1 MEQIEN
7 KRTTRAA
14 SAANQKALGVKQIDS
29 KIPARGALGVVA
41 RNAIPRVD
49 KNVGLDGKGKAL
61 LDAKKKPVVKV
72 KKEIRAQ
79 PAKSNMENADP
90 YKNAQLLLTKTSL
103 LQQARPVLKK
113 ESTALETK
121 PPISRVP
128 KRPAAKTET
137 TLRDVNAGVAAP
149 IKQEPAP
156 SKDIVKPADDADAD
170 KENRAAPANAVVPK
184 HVRDDSEDVR
194 ALKKVKVNSD
204 PTAPGKQ
211 AWEDLDAD
219 DEFDPMMVSEYVD
232 DIFKYLLEL
241 EVATMPNP
249 HYIDIQDG
257 LAWSMRE
264 ILIDWIID
272 LANHFRLLP
281 ETLYMCVNIIDR
293 FLTDR
298 PCSMNKLQLVGLAS
312 LFIAAKYEEVN
323 APPISSIVY
332 FGDGGYVAE
341 DIMKAERYIL
351 QILKFEL
358 HYPSPMSF
366 LRRCSKA
373 DSYDIQTRT
382 VAKYLMEISIVD
394 HRFLAVRPSMTAA
407 AALYLARKMLQ
418 RGPWDANLIH
428 YSGYKEAELIPTVE
442 LMTDYLRRQNKTNAL
457 YKKYSSRKFLK
468 ASVNVHMWITSG
480 MSHQAT
486 A

>member
-1 MEQIEN
+1 M
-7 KRTTRAA
+7 TRAA
-14 SAANQKALGVKQIDS
+14 SVAGQKALGIKQVDN
-29 KIPARGALGVVA
+29 KLPARGALGLA
-41 RNAIPRVD
+41 PSKNILRPD
-49 KNVGLDGKGKAL
+49 KNVALDAKGNKVV
-61 LDAKKKPVVKV
+61 LDAKKKPVVTKV
-72 KKEIRAQ
+72 KKEIRAL
-79 PAKSNMENADP
+79 PTAKGNSENADP
-90 YKNAQLLLTKTSL
+90 LKNVQKE
-103 LQQARPVLKK
+103 RPVLKR
-113 ESTALETK
+113 ENTAQENK
-121 PPISRVP
+121 PAVSRVP
-128 KRPAAKTET
+128 KRSALKTET
-137 TLRDVNAGVAAP
+137 STLRDANAAP
-149 IKQEPAP
+149 ARQQPETVPNKT
-156 SKDIVKPADDADAD
+156 VKTEDDVDVDAD

-184 HVRDDSEDVR
+184 HVRDDSEDLR
-194 ALKKVKVNSD
+194 ALKKVKVNRRESVEQD
-204 PTAPGKQ
+204 
-211 AWEDLDAD
+211 WDDLDAE

-281 ETLYMCVNIIDR
+281 ETLYTCVNIIDR

-323 APPISSIVY
+323 APSISSIVY

-341 DIMKAERYIL
+341 DIMRAERYIL

-373 DSYDIQTRT
+373 DAYDIQTRT

-428 YSGYKEAELIPTVE
+428 YSGYKEVELAPTVE
-442 LMTDYLRRQNKTNAL
+442 LMTDYLKRQNKTNAL

-468 ASVNVHMWITSG
+468 ASYNVHLWIANTYQ
-480 MSHQAT
+480 QA
-486 A
+486 AAV

>member
-14 SAANQKALGVKQIDS
+14 SVAGQKALGIKQVDN
-29 KIPARGALGVVA
+29 KLPARGALGLAPSKNILRTDKSVA
-41 RNAIPRVD
+41 
-49 KNVGLDGKGKAL
+49 LDAKGNKAVL
-61 LDAKKKPVVKV
+61 EAKKKPVVTKA
-72 KKEIRAQ
+72 KKEIRAL
-79 PAKSNMENADP
+79 PTAKSNLENADP
-90 YKNAQLLLTKTSL
+90 LKNVQKE
-103 LQQARPVLKK
+103 RPVLKR
-113 ESTALETK
+113 ESTAQENK
-121 PPISRVP
+121 PGVSRVP
-128 KRPAAKTET
+128 KRPAVKTET
-137 TLRDVNAGVAAP
+137 STLRDVNAGNAAP
-149 IKQEPAP
+149 VRLQPETVPNKTLKTE
-156 SKDIVKPADDADAD
+156 DEVDVDVDAD

-184 HVRDDSEDVR
+184 HVRDDSEDLR
-194 ALKKVKVNSD
+194 ALKKVKVNLQE
-204 PTAPGKQ
+204 PAQKNE
-211 AWEDLDAD
+211 WNDLDAE

-241 EVATMPNP
+241 EIATMPNP

-272 LANHFRLLP
+272 LSNHFRLLP
-281 ETLYMCVNIIDR
+281 ETLYTCVNIIDR

-298 PCSMNKLQLVGLAS
+298 PCSMNKLQLVGLAA

-323 APPISSIVY
+323 APSISSIVY

-358 HYPSPMSF
+358 HYPTPLSF

-373 DSYDIQTRT
+373 EGYDIQTRT

-394 HRFLAVRPSMTAA
+394 HRFLAVRPSVTAA

-418 RGPWDANLIH
+418 RGPWDANLVH
-428 YSGYKEAELIPTVE
+428 YSGYKEVELAPTVE
-442 LMTDYLRRQNKTNAL
+442 LMTDYLKRQNKTNAL

-468 ASVNVHMWITSG
+468 ASYNVHLWIAHTYQ
-480 MSHQAT
+480 QA
-486 A
+486 AAV